1 MKSETETVLN
11 WFRINEMKSN
21 SEKCHLIVAKNEHR
35 PAYKSTSFIYLDM
48 EKELL
53 ESEECVKLLGVW
65 IDNKITFE
73 EHIKNC

>member
-1 MKSETETVLN
+1 
-11 WFRINEMKSN
+11 
-21 SEKCHLIVAKNEHR
+21 
-35 PAYKSTSFIYLDM
+35 M

-73 EHIKNC
+73 EHIKKLLRKGNQKL